1 MYINSKFA
9 DIMKSF
15 PREIFRKS
23 VEQHKG
29 DRYAKKFSSYS
40 HLVAMI
46 YSHLSESGSLR
57 TIELGYNLHENS
69 HYHLQTGSIKR
80 STLSDANARR
90 SPQIFVDVAKHM
102 MGSLSRKH
110 RQELSPVVKL
120 IDSTP
125 ISLNGHGFDEWTSKN
140 KTSRTQGLKLHLGY
154 ELTTQMPYELEFSA
168 ANVNDITVSKEWSLE
183 EGAIYVFDKGY
194 YDYNWWYR
202 IAQSGSGF
210 VTRLKCNSAVKVTK
224 ERLAEGENILA
235 DEEIAFTNKHQH
247 AGKKNLY
254 TNRLRRVTVARD
266 DKDTPIILVTNKF
279 DLSAVTI
286 ANLYK
291 QRWQIELMFKWL
303 KQRLK
308 IKKFIGT
315 NQNAVKIQIITAL
328 ITYMLLAIYKQLSQ
342 TKSTMYELLV
352 TIKSTLFQRKSKNYY
367 KEKQRHSRYITQN
380 QMEICYV

>member
-1 MYINSKFA
+1 MYMNSKFVE
-9 DIMKSF
+9 IMKCF
-15 PREIFRKS
+15 PREIFSKS
-23 VEQHKG
+23 VDLHKG
-29 DRYAKKFSSYS
+29 DRYTKHFGSYS

-46 YSHLSESGSLR
+46 YSHLSENGSLR
-57 TIELGYNLHENS
+57 SIELGYNLHDRS
-69 HYHLQTGSIKR
+69 HYHLQAGAIKR

-90 SPQIFVDVAKHM
+90 SPQIFLDVAKHM
-102 MGSLSRKH
+102 MCNLSRSLRK
-110 RQELSPVVKL
+110 ELSPVVKL

-125 ISLNGHGFDEWTSKN
+125 ISLTGHGFNEWTSKN

-168 ANVNDITVSKEWSLE
+168 ANVNDITISKEWPVE
-183 EGAIYVFDKGY
+183 EGVIYVFDKGY
-194 YDYNWWYR
+194 CDYNWWHD

-210 VTRLKCNSAVKVTK
+210 VTRLKCNSAVKVIK
-224 ERLAEGENILA
+224 ENQADGENILK
-235 DEEIAFTNKHQH
+235 DEEVLFTNSHQH
-247 AGKKNLY
+247 ARKKNLY
-254 TNRLRRVTVARD
+254 TNRLRRITVARD
-266 DKDTPIILVTNKF
+266 NKDTPIVLVTNKF
-279 DLSAVTI
+279 DLSAITI

-328 ITYMLLAIYKQLSQ
+328 ITYMLLAIYKRLSH

-352 TIKSTLFQRKSKNYY
+352 NIKSTLFERKHKNYY
-367 KEKQRHSRYITQN
+367 KEKQRHSKWITEN
-380 QMEICYV
+380 QLELIYV

>member
-1 MYINSKFA
+1 MYMNSKFV

-15 PREIFRKS
+15 PRDEFKES
-23 VEQHKG
+23 VEVHKG
-29 DRYAKKFSSYS
+29 DRYTKHFGSYS
-40 HLVAMI
+40 HLIAMI

-57 TIELGYNLHENS
+57 SIELGYNLHENS

-90 SPQIFVDVAKHM
+90 SPQIFLDTAKHM
-102 MGSLSRKH
+102 MGNLSRKL
-110 RQELSPVVKL
+110 RKELSPVVKL

-125 ISLNGHGFDEWTSKN
+125 ISLIGHGFDEWTSEN

-194 YDYNWWYR
+194 YDYNWWHT
-202 IAQSGSGF
+202 ISQSGSGF
-210 VTRLKCNSAVKVTK
+210 VTRLKCNSAVKVIK
-224 ERLAEGENILA
+224 ENQAEGKNILS
-235 DEEIAFTNKHQH
+235 DEEIVFTNRHQH
-247 AGKKNLY
+247 AGKKNQY
-254 TNRLRRVTVARD
+254 TNKLRRITIARD

-286 ANLYK
+286 SNLYR

-328 ITYMLLAIYKQLSQ
+328 ITYMLLAIYKRLSY
-342 TKSTMYELLV
+342 TKSTMYELLI
-352 TIKSTLFQRKSKNYY
+352 TIKSTLFQRKNKNYY
-367 KEKQRHSRYITQN
+367 KEKRRHSDWISQN
-380 QMEICYV
+380 QLELVYA